1 MHFVTV
7 NARMCVCARAGE
19 RAEARACLSAR
30 RNVLRVHAAKPFGE
44 CARVER
50 GEQDSDAITADIVRR
65 KSLN

>member
-1 MHFVTV
+1 MHFATM
-7 NARMCVCARAGE
+7 NACIYARARADK

-30 RNVLRVHAAKPFGE
+30 RNVLRVYAAEPFGE